1 MFSSVSNGSNC
12 SRNAASGQKVTGAL
26 DSQKPNPKNR
36 VRLQKYLAE
45 CGFGSRRACEKL
57 IESGSVRIDGASV
70 AEQGVKIDP
79 QVQTVTV
86 DGRPALLEPKIY
98 LILNKPRGYL
108 CTSKDPQGRRTYREL
123 LPDLPARVYTVGRL
137 DFDSEG
143 LILITNDGE
152 LCNQLTHPRH
162 EIAKVYTVIASR
174 EIKAE
179 EMDLLRRGMKLQ
191 GEKMRMAGIEQTRRN
206 AKGFIYRI
214 TLKEGRNRQIR
225 RMLSALGIKVKRL
238 RRIRI
243 GPVKMENLGLG
254 QSRPLSSSELN
265 ALRMHRQGHPSSTE

>member
-1 MFSSVSNGSNC
+1 MFSSVSSGSNC
-12 SRNAASGQKVTGAL
+12 SKSAASGEKVIGAL

-45 CGFGSRRACEKL
+45 CGFGSRRACENL
-57 IESGSVRIDGASV
+57 IDSGVVKVDGASV
-70 AEQGVKIDP
+70 AEQGFKIDP
-79 QVQTVTV
+79 QKQAVTV
-86 DGRPALLEPKIY
+86 DGRLAVPEDKIY

-108 CTSKDPQGRRTYREL
+108 CTSKDPQGRPTYREL

-152 LCNQLTHPRH
+152 LCNRLTHPSH
-162 EIAKVYTVIASR
+162 EIAKVYTVIVSR
-174 EIKAE
+174 KIKAE
-179 EMDLLRRGMKLQ
+179 EMSLLRRGMTLQ
-191 GEKMRMAGIEQTRRN
+191 GEKMQMAGIEQTRRN

-225 RMLSALGIKVKRL
+225 RMLSALGIKVRRL

-243 GPVKMENLGLG
+243 GPVKMGNLARG
-254 QSRPLSSSELN
+254 QSRPLSSSELS
-265 ALRMHRQGHPSSTE
+265 ALRMHNQGDRSSTE